1 MIAFENEAKES
12 KVRSTL
18 KWWINSISMA
28 IARTASRNVAFKVA
42 MMRDFIMEGQHEFIM
57 RRTESNGL
65 ESEVEDKKALE
76 DVTYNAELF
85 IANQEEVNT
94 LDSDANT
101 NADLFYIFRSSLSF
115 SLDLTK
121 RTLQHE
127 VIWHLCSV
135 KTSFS

>member
-1 MIAFENEAKES
+1 
-12 KVRSTL
+12 
-18 KWWINSISMA
+18 MA
-28 IARTASRNVAFKVA
+28 IARTAGRNVAFKVA

-101 NADLFYIFRSSLSF
+101 NAGLFHFWSLS
-115 SLDLTK
+115 L
-121 RTLQHE
+121 
-127 VIWHLCSV
+127 
-135 KTSFS
+135 

>member
-1 MIAFENEAKES
+1 
-12 KVRSTL
+12 
-18 KWWINSISMA
+18 MA
-28 IARTASRNVAFKVA
+28 IARTAGRNVAFKVA

-57 RRTESNGL
+57 RRTENNGL
-65 ESEVEDKKALE
+65 ESEAEDKEALE

-135 KTSFS
+135 KA